1 MKAGAVLRLMASAF
15 ALALSACG
23 GGGGGDDSANIRAP
37 LPQLVS
43 DTYPAGDRVDLR
55 SLNYFPAAVGDSW
68 TYDRIQGGVTTS
80 GAVTRSVSNVTSDGY
95 TVSETTPGAQPDT
108 ETYRRT
114 TAGQVLVDIVDLT
127 APAVARNLIGEILMY
142 PEPFYPVGGTRT
154 VVRQGSWGADEDG
167 DGVNDSFR
175 LELTQQFVG
184 LEPMALPLGSANTA
198 HFRTV
203 MTLTLSPSSP
213 QETPYAVT
221 ATEDSWW
228 APGIGLVQSD
238 RSGVDSNN
246 MTLVTPHRLRI
257 ASGSVGGTALFTPQ
271 PDGTLVK
278 LNLTHNAL
286 VFDASRNRYY
296 ASIPGSVGITGNSI
310 ATIDAAT
317 GAISYSAAVGS
328 EPFPMAVA
336 PDGSALYVGL
346 KGSGEVAKLTLPAMS
361 EQYRIRLPTAPFF
374 GTQLLPKSIAVSP
387 VESDVIAV
395 STFDPASTST
405 NSGVVQIR
413 AGALQPQM
421 VGGLFTATRIGPLA
435 YDGNGAAVYGYDDI
449 TTGFALHAMSVLGD
463 GLLLTNQRGID
474 MGFSV
479 RDVDWTSQGIVVHR
493 SVFRASDLT
502 LLGSV
507 SPGNCRA
514 HSVANRM
521 VCIAGSGRLALIDMG
536 SFVTVASPAFNVDA
550 YAPPTPDQLVPGAA
564 GQVAMRFGS
573 SYISQPATDIWL
585 FTSPQL
591 Q

>member
-114 TAGQVLVDIVDLT
+114 TASQVLVDIVDLT

-154 VVRQGSWGADEDG
+154 VVRQGNWGADEDG

-213 QETPYAVT
+213 QETPYSVT

-317 GAISYSAAVGS
+317 GAVSYSTAVGS

-395 STFDPASTST
+395 STFDPASSST

-435 YDGNGAAVYGYDDI
+435 YDGNGAAVYGYDDV

-474 MGFSV
+474 MG
-479 RDVDWTSQGIVVHR
+479 
-493 SVFRASDLT
+493 
-502 LLGSV
+502 
-507 SPGNCRA
+507 
-514 HSVANRM
+514 
-521 VCIAGSGRLALIDMG
+521 
-536 SFVTVASPAFNVDA
+536 SFVTVASPAFSVDA

>member
-1 MKAGAVLRLMASAF
+1 MWA
-15 ALALSACG
+15 
-23 GGGGGDDSANIRAP
+23 AP
-37 LPQLVS
+37 
-43 DTYPAGDRVDLR
+43 RC
-55 SLNYFPAAVGDSW
+55 
-68 TYDRIQGGVTTS
+68 
-80 GAVTRSVSNVTSDGY
+80 
-95 TVSETTPGAQPDT
+95 
-108 ETYRRT
+108 
-114 TAGQVLVDIVDLT
+114 
-127 APAVARNLIGEILMY
+127 
-142 PEPFYPVGGTRT
+142 
-154 VVRQGSWGADEDG
+154 
-167 DGVNDSFR
+167 
-175 LELTQQFVG
+175 
-184 LEPMALPLGSANTA
+184 
-198 HFRTV
+198 
-203 MTLTLSPSSP
+203 SP
-213 QETPYAVT
+213 
-221 ATEDSWW
+221 
-228 APGIGLVQSD
+228 
-238 RSGVDSNN
+238 
-246 MTLVTPHRLRI
+246 
-257 ASGSVGGTALFTPQ
+257 PQ

-317 GAISYSAAVGS
+317 GAVSYSTAVGS

-395 STFDPASTST
+395 STFDHASSST

-435 YDGNGAAVYGYDDI
+435 YDGNGLAVFGYDDV

>member
-1 MKAGAVLRLMASAF
+1 MKAGAVRQLAAT
-15 ALALSACG
+15 ALALVLTACG
-23 GGGGGDDSANIRAP
+23 GGGGGGDSANIRAP
-37 LPQLVS
+37 LPQVVS
-43 DTYPAGDRVDLR
+43 DTYPAGDRLDLR
-55 SLNYFPAAVGDSW
+55 SLNYFPAAAGDSW
-68 TYDRIQGGVTTS
+68 TYNHVQGGITTP
-80 GAVTRSVSNVTSDGY
+80 GAVTRSVTGASADVY
-95 TVSETTPGAQPDT
+95 TISEATPGAQPDT

-114 TAGQVLVDIVDLT
+114 AAGHVLVDIVDLGT
-127 APAVARNLIGEILMY
+127 PPAARNLIGEILMY

-154 VVRQGSWGADEDG
+154 IVRQGNWGADEDG

-175 LELTQQFVG
+175 LEITQQLVG
-184 LEPMALPLGSANTA
+184 LETMALPLGSASTV

-203 MTLTLSPSSP
+203 MALTLSPSSL
-213 QETPYAVT
+213 QETPYTVT

-238 RSGVDSNN
+238 RAGVDSSNV
-246 MTLVTPHRLRI
+246 TLVAPYRLSI
-257 ASGSVGGTALFTPQ
+257 ASGSVGGTPLFTAQ
-271 PDGTLVK
+271 PDGTLTK
-278 LNLTHNAL
+278 LSLTHNAL

-296 ASIPGSVGITGNSI
+296 ASIPGSAGLTGNSI

-346 KGSGEVAKLTLPAMS
+346 NGSGEVAKLTLPAMT
-361 EQYRIRLPTAPFF
+361 EQYRVRLPTAPFF

-395 STFDPASTST
+395 STFDPASSST

-435 YDGNGAAVYGYDDI
+435 YDGNGITVYGYNDV
-449 TTGFALHAMSVLGD
+449 TTAFSLHAMSVLGD
-463 GLLLTNQRGID
+463 GLLLTNERGID
-474 MGFSV
+474 MGFSI
-479 RDVDWTSQGIVVHR
+479 RDVDWTSRGIVVHR
-493 SVFRASDLT
+493 GVYRASDLA

-507 SPGNCRA
+507 TPGHCRA
-514 HSVANRM
+514 YSLANRM
-521 VCIAGSGRLALIDMG
+521 VCIAGSGKLALVDMS
-536 SFVTVASPAFNVDA
+536 SFVTVAAPAFSVDS
-550 YAPPTPDQLVPGAA
+550 YPPTPDQLVPGAA

-573 SYISQPATDIWL
+573 NYINAPATEVWL
-585 FTSPQL
+585 FTSPLL